1 MDFFKMMDL
10 SIREF
15 IEKLSSKS
23 PTPGGGAVAALNAL
37 FGVSLLMMVTNI
49 TIANKNYED
58 VREEAQGILKDL
70 SEIQG
75 NLFQGPKKDA
85 QSFDQ
90 VIRAFKLKKD
100 TEAEKIYRSEKIQE
114 GYKIAA
120 KAPYDFALEVE
131 KLFPYCK
138 RIEEI
143 GVKSALSDVKLAR
156 KEIISAIE
164 GSIENIEI
172 NLKSIKDQ
180 DFVSDMREKIKRIKI
195 S

>member
-1 MDFFKMMDL
+1 MMDL

-49 TIANKNYED
+49 TIANKNYEE

-70 SEIQG
+70 SEIQEE
-75 NLFQGPKKDA
+75 LFQGPKKDA

-131 KLFPYCK
+131 KLFSYCD

-156 KEIISAIE
+156 KELISAIE

>member
-1 MDFFKMMDL
+1 MMDL

-58 VREEAQGILKDL
+58 VREEAQEILKDL

-131 KLFPYCK
+131 KLFPYCN

-143 GVKSALSDVKLAR
+143 GVKSALSDVKLAK

>member
-143 GVKSALSDVKLAR
+143 GVKSALSDVKLAK